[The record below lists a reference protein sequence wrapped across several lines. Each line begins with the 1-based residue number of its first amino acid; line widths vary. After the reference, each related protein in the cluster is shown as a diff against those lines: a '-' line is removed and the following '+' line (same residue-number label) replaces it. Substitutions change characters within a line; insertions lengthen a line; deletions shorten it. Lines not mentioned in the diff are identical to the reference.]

1 MYITLDEYFVVYEP
15 QIVDAVI
22 PTHAHPKTQSIFHPK
37 PTPSVFL
44 KQHPVAPDLGKQLEV
59 LRKFISSGNLV
70 VDTTD
75 AWMRVADMNGV
86 DHEKAQTLADFHQQA
101 LDSRKNAS
109 KINRDFIDDILDTVP
124 RPHYRSG
131 RKDGKRNASV
141 LGILY
146 ELWNGYIRKIELLIK
161 RRKTNLDEQQL
172 RLLDDESSE
181 LESQIQ
187 IAIEDMHNL
196 DKNMRNRKIDGE
208 LHRYCITCNSLRYR
222 HLTNMLSCH

>member
-1 MYITLDEYFVVYEP
+1 
-15 QIVDAVI
+15 
-22 PTHAHPKTQSIFHPK
+22 
-37 PTPSVFL
+37 
-44 KQHPVAPDLGKQLEV
+44 
-59 LRKFISSGNLV
+59 
-70 VDTTD
+70 
-75 AWMRVADMNGV
+75 MN
-86 DHEKAQTLADFHQQA
+86 
-101 LDSRKNAS
+101 
-109 KINRDFIDDILDTVP
+109 
-124 RPHYRSG
+124 
-131 RKDGKRNASV
+131 
-141 LGILY
+141 
-146 ELWNGYIRKIELLIK
+146 KIELLIK